1 MAFTPDQLQQ
11 LVEAYAERMI
21 ENMDTKTM
29 EQFVFDTIVEN
40 LGIQSEDD
48 IIEAVRDYY
57 DTEEFFDLVQ
67 SVTD

>member
-1 MAFTPDQLQQ
+1 MAFTSDQLQQ

-57 DTEEFFDLVQ
+57 DTEEFFDLIQ

>member
-11 LVEAYAERMI
+11 LVEAYAERMV

>member
-11 LVEAYAERMI
+11 LVEAYAERMV

-40 LGIQSEDD
+40 LSIQSEDD

-67 SVTD
+67 SITD

>member
-21 ENMDTKTM
+21 ENMDIKTM

-57 DTEEFFDLVQ
+57 DTEEFFDLIQ